1 MPIRSINGDEEAAAL
16 VAGGKLAPSSHRPAV
31 GTREPVIQIHRAFPP
46 PPLGSEGA
54 ITSEAGFESLGVIA
68 VRVMATW
75 KLPRMSLEPAL
86 ERSSGPQLPSPQRRE
101 ED

>member
-1 MPIRSINGDEEAAAL
+1 MSKRDHIGDDGNLILPGIEI
-16 VAGGKLAPSSHRPAV
+16 PSSSVRRS
-31 GTREPVIQIHRAFPP
+31 GQPVIQIHRAFPP

-75 KLPRMSLEPAL
+75 KLPRMSLGPIR
-86 ERSSGPQLPSPQRRE
+86 ERSDGPQLPSPQRRE